1 MLRLRPPATASARV
15 SQHQVMISELDC
27 SQLAL
32 DLMALQV
39 VLPLGL
45 PMTSRTPLELETK
58 TQLSTLAATQ
68 SSLTLNPLMIFLN
81 LLQVTE
87 YTVHQTYT
95 LNAAG
100 GLDIT
105 VDFLEAGVSLG
116 TLSFTDDTP
125 ATLEFGTL
133 ALGASSEAFGLDN
146 DAGDADNGI
155 DLNNVTIH
163 ATIAVP
169 EPSSLALLGLFGCAG
184 FIRRR
189 R

>member
-1 MLRLRPPATASARV
+1 MGTNTGS
-15 SQHQVMISELDC
+15 SSINSTGDLDY
-27 SQLAL
+27 SF
-32 DLMALQV
+32 
-39 VLPLGL
+39 
-45 PMTSRTPLELETK
+45 
-58 TQLSTLAATQ
+58 AA
-68 SSLTLNPLMIFLN
+68 N
-81 LLQVTE
+81 TE

-100 GLDIT
+100 GLDVT

-146 DAGDADNGI
+146 DPGDADNGI
-155 DLNNVTIH
+155 DINNVRIH
-163 ATIAVP
+163 TEIAAAVVP
-169 EPSSLALLGLFGCAG
+169 EPSSLALLGLLGCAG